1 MRPLALKALPA
12 VFAMLA
18 CVASS
23 TAFAQRADCP
33 KPDVPMPTNPPA
45 FSEDASK
52 ADPNAEFLEA
62 EEGHVSAI
70 MQMARRVRPG
80 PLPASADPVA
90 VDVLRTPLAQWNYA
104 GYLPSPM
111 PTRVTRFFRKEGAT
125 LALSE
130 WAYRRDMG
138 GDLPANPDVS
148 NRTIGGRPA
157 GLHGL
162 RSPSGCVS
170 TTLSWKDDNKLW
182 RIEVVGPLSV
192 EQQRATV
199 MQIGEA
205 IAR

>member
-80 PLPASADPVA
+80 PLPASADAVA

-130 WAYRRDMG
+130 WA
-138 GDLPANPDVS
+138 
-148 NRTIGGRPA
+148 
-157 GLHGL
+157 
-162 RSPSGCVS
+162 
-170 TTLSWKDDNKLW
+170 
-182 RIEVVGPLSV
+182 
-192 EQQRATV
+192 
-199 MQIGEA
+199 
-205 IAR
+205 